1 MKSDQVRY
9 IVHEPILI
17 DWVAFLGGIT
27 VIIFSLGKLLNN
39 LCCSKRYISP
49 MMEHLFQVQDV
60 SRINNV
66 KKVNYSNK
74 ALNNPTNPY
83 RRAQTLQGGRYG
95 KFKLSNQQT
104 TNQVMPLSDNQEEPK
119 AVLDQYVAELGTDSP
134 DLKSFR
140 KLIENRLPLSMFRKG
155 RLRRQLCCRTHHLD
169 LMINGAKKHIHQELD
184 IVRFIKKQRL
194 HTNLLWGVSSPFQR
208 AVCRSQSQFLLQDK
222 LETEFASF
230 KLQAVRRLDEI
241 IAWQS
246 SDSDDPMDRR
256 QFSEIHE
263 NPTPY
268 DLKFIKR
275 YIAVCTPEALKLR
288 EARRRALQREF
299 APSVLPQEKRFADN
313 KEQRIERLRKKALQH
328 DMEKSYTQQRQRK
341 QNISDLEKTEPGTHV
356 NRSTMPRLDLEFK
369 QLGNLS
375 VQQRS

>member
-119 AVLDQYVAELGTDSP
+119 AVLD
-134 DLKSFR
+134 
-140 KLIENRLPLSMFRKG
+140 
-155 RLRRQLCCRTHHLD
+155 
-169 LMINGAKKHIHQELD
+169 
-184 IVRFIKKQRL
+184 
-194 HTNLLWGVSSPFQR
+194 
-208 AVCRSQSQFLLQDK
+208 
-222 LETEFASF
+222 
-230 KLQAVRRLDEI
+230 
-241 IAWQS
+241 
-246 SDSDDPMDRR
+246 
-256 QFSEIHE
+256 
-263 NPTPY
+263 
-268 DLKFIKR
+268 
-275 YIAVCTPEALKLR
+275 
-288 EARRRALQREF
+288 
-299 APSVLPQEKRFADN
+299 
-313 KEQRIERLRKKALQH
+313 
-328 DMEKSYTQQRQRK
+328 
-341 QNISDLEKTEPGTHV
+341 
-356 NRSTMPRLDLEFK
+356 
-369 QLGNLS
+369 
-375 VQQRS
+375 